1 MIETTFQS
9 LFDAILLVMNT
20 PKKISPTTSS
30 TKAWAKKFVKQYK
43 PALKELAKK

>member
-1 MIETTFQS
+1 MT
-9 LFDAILLVMNT
+9 T
-20 PKKISPTTSS
+20 PKKSPASANS

>member
-1 MIETTFQS
+1 MSTT
-9 LFDAILLVMNT
+9 
-20 PKKISPTTSS
+20 KKTSPTASS